1 MHAERSVK
9 DTRERTYQSV
19 VATYKVMHKSIS
31 KLLAEE
37 GLTQPQ
43 FYALRL
49 IARQGPVKMR
59 VLSEELHV
67 TPANVTG
74 IIDRL
79 ESRGLLKRSSQSG
92 DRRATL
98 LELTQAGRALESRV
112 RRRYGQFVQ
121 GALDKLTEGEQDL
134 LSTLLEKLQ
143 KEMSDLAAKKLKH
156 KPNSKNAEI
165 PKSLSRTS

>member
-1 MHAERSVK
+1 MQTERIVK

-49 IARQGPVKMR
+49 VARWGPVKMR
-59 VLSEELHV
+59 VLSDELHV

-79 ESRGLLKRSSQSG
+79 ESRGLLKRRSHAG
-92 DRRATL
+92 DRRSTL
-98 LELTQAGRALESRV
+98 LELTQTGLALESKV

-121 GALDKLTEGEQDL
+121 DALDKLTEREQDL
-134 LSTLLEKLQ
+134 LSTLLQKLQ
-143 KEMSDLAAKKLKH
+143 KEMSDLAAKKLKY
-156 KPNSKNAEI
+156 KSESKNAEI
-165 PKSLSRTS
+165 SRSPS